1 MVFLFGIITI
11 IQSNLA
17 YATSSEKIPLVQK
30 FEQFPG
36 QEITGFCYLQID
48 DEGNLDWRIKVNGL
62 VPKIRGFFDLGHWAG
77 EVDVPFIADDDGK
90 ADSKNQIVL
99 AEDFPHSLVSQFA
112 KCKVYTT
119 GYNHFT
125 SPLIALGVPGS
136 GNEDANEN
144 KNLIPP
150 EKKSPE
156 KNPSVIGVSN
166 SNSADVD
173 ERKITIPIEKR
184 FFLFYSLDYV
194 IGILKNNNLDAFAG
208 FNSVFGPPPPPT
220 NNLSNSNAVT
230 VSIDFNEHS
239 KEISSGNHPI
249 KAEKNSTKINPKVTV
264 FKEGKGTSDKGTSDK
279 GTSDKGTSDKGTS
292 DKGTSDKGTS
302 DKGTSDKGTSDKG
315 TSDKGTSDKG
325 NGDNG
330 GDPKRCNTGQKKKG
344 SC

>member
-1 MVFLFGIITI
+1 MNPKATVVLVVVVFLFGIITI

-17 YATSSEKIPLVQK
+17 YAASSEKIPLVQK

-112 KCKVYTT
+112 KCKVHQT

-144 KNLIPP
+144 KNLVSP

-173 ERKITIPIEKR
+173 ERKIPIEKR

-220 NNLSNSNAVT
+220 NNPSNSNAVT
-230 VSIDFNEHS
+230 VSIDFNEHG
-239 KEISSGNHPI
+239 KEMSTDNHSI
-249 KAEKNSTKINPKVTV
+249 KAEKNSTKINPKDTV
-264 FKEGKGTSDKGTSDK
+264 IKEGKGTSDKGH
-279 GTSDKGTSDKGTS
+279 
-292 DKGTSDKGTS
+292 
-302 DKGTSDKGTSDKG
+302 
-315 TSDKGTSDKG
+315 
-325 NGDNG
+325 GDNG
-330 GDPKRCNTGQKKKG
+330 SDPKRCNPGKQKKR